1 MLLLVA
7 AAVPFVPSARAE
19 PQAKVTV
26 RIERAATA
34 SRQEWKNTAESG
46 RREVVV
52 RDEHGRPLLL
62 RLIDYQ

>member
-7 AAVPFVPSARAE
+7 AAVPFVPSTRAE

-34 SRQEWKNTAESG
+34 SRQEWKNTAKSS

-52 RDEHGRPLLL
+52 RDEHGRPVLL
-62 RLIDYQ
+62 RLIEYQ

>member
-1 MLLLVA
+1 MLLLVVA
-7 AAVPFVPSARAE
+7 AIPFVPSARAE

-34 SRQEWKNTAESG
+34 SRREWKNTAKSA

-62 RLIDYQ
+62 RLIEYQ